1 MVGDDYANLMVSGE
15 FVSSLQ
21 ALDPAPSDDDIDA
34 ILSALDELDREPT
47 NLRNRLH
54 RLDRELAD
62 WWSLTP
68 PHPGNASL
76 RILVRP
82 ERTASGGI
90 WRIGPVTWHY
100 TRSVG

>member
-1 MVGDDYANLMVSGE
+1 VGDDYSNLMVTDE
-15 FVSSLQ
+15 FVASLQ
-21 ALDPAPSDDDIDA
+21 GLDPAPSEDDVEG
-34 ILSALDELDREPT
+34 ILAALDELDSEPT

-54 RLDRELAD
+54 RLDRELKE

-68 PHPGNASL
+68 PEPADPSL

-82 ERTASGGI
+82 ERTARGGI

-100 TRSVG
+100 TR